1 MKKIALVAIPLL
13 LVGRPALAGTEQG
26 SGALSLSALV
36 AEYSPAVKAAEKAL
50 LLKYLEGDAK
60 AAHAPGK
67 KINVNA
73 ELVTCRISDVDI
85 TAHSCELAFGAK
97 KDTIKRRGRRMN
109 STRRLSR
116 SASRLKARRA
126 CRSSKPFP
134 ILNARSTPTRS
145 NRGAAAGP
153 TANTTPRNNLVV
165 ATQARHALAPVVI
178 AAARI
183 C

>member
-1 MKKIALVAIPLL
+1 MPPLLEIKATVWKGMDMKKIALVAIPLL
-13 LVGRPALAGTEQG
+13 LVGCPALAGTEQG

-97 KDTIKRRGRRMN
+97 KDTIKGR
-109 STRRLSR
+109 
-116 SASRLKARRA
+116 KAHELYA
-126 CRSSKPFP
+126 TLVEIGVPFE
-134 ILNARSTPTRS
+134 
-145 NRGAAAGP
+145 GAAGSIIEAIS
-153 TANTTPRNNLVV
+153 NLECTVDPDEV
-165 ATQARHALAPVVI
+165 KQGGGGGAHCKYDPAK
-178 AAARI
+178 
-183 C
+183 